1 MGQHARG
8 GACARMPTAC
18 HAGGRVSVVACGRRV
33 WAWPPRR
40 ALLRRLQSSRRPL
53 HHTAEL
59 TPAPRRAD
67 AVPASSPPR
76 ARLAPPAQAGSLA
89 AALDDHNELPDL
101 GEVSDHLSLSSNQ
114 RRARRIAVCTMGLTG
129 LFMLGMVHLMHRSLR
144 EMREDHRAKEE
155 SETEALVQT
164 PIRDTV
170 SRIAV

>member
-1 MGQHARG
+1 
-8 GACARMPTAC
+8 MPTAC
-18 HAGGRVSVVACGRRV
+18 HARGRVSVVAWASRV
-33 WAWPPRR
+33 GVAAEACAPSAP
-40 ALLRRLQSSRRPL
+40 
-53 HHTAEL
+53 AEL
-59 TPAPRRAD
+59 ASPPASHCRAPELAPPPRRAD
-67 AVPASSPPR
+67 AAPASSPPP

>member
-1 MGQHARG
+1 MG
-8 GACARMPTAC
+8 
-18 HAGGRVSVVACGRRV
+18 VACGR
-33 WAWPPRR
+33 PPRR
-40 ALLRRLQSSRRPL
+40 ALLRRLPSSRGPLQRSPRPR
-53 HHTAEL
+53 A
-59 TPAPRRAD
+59 APMLR
-67 AVPASSPPR
+67 PPL

-114 RRARRIAVCTMGLTG
+114 RRARRIAVCTMGLTV

-155 SETEALVQT
+155 SETEVLVQT

>member
-8 GACARMPTAC
+8 SVRATAC
-18 HAGGRVSVVACGRRV
+18 LPHAYHMPCPWPRERGRVRVACGRGRRCCARL
-33 WAWPPRR
+33 WTASGPP
-40 ALLRRLQSSRRPL
+40 L
-53 HHTAEL
+53 
-59 TPAPRRAD
+59 
-67 AVPASSPPR
+67 

-114 RRARRIAVCTMGLTG
+114 RRARRIAVCTMGLTV

-144 EMREDHRAKEE
+144 EIREDHRAKEE
-155 SETEALVQT
+155 SETEPLVQT

-170 SRIAV
+170 SRMAV